1 METSFDIIENTYTQK
16 KKILQYLL
24 QGNYITP
31 MIAVEKFNCMK
42 LTNRIAELQKQYDL
56 RIDRM
61 YNTKVNEDGNRVVYM
76 SYWLTSSQ
84 IQRLKKA
91 KNEQ

>member
-1 METSFDIIENTYTQK
+1 METVFDIRENTDTQK

-84 IQRLKKA
+84 IQRLKKV
-91 KNEQ
+91 KK

>member
-1 METSFDIIENTYTQK
+1 METAFDIRENTDTQK

-84 IQRLKKA
+84 IQRLKKI
-91 KNEQ
+91 KK

>member
-1 METSFDIIENTYTQK
+1 MEETFNINENIDTQK

-24 QGNYITP
+24 SGNYITP

-42 LTNRIAELQKQYDL
+42 LTNRIAEIQKQYDL

-61 YNTKVNEDGNRVVYM
+61 YNTKINDDGNRVVYM

-84 IQRLKKA
+84 IKRLKSTK
-91 KNEQ
+91 K

>member
-1 METSFDIIENTYTQK
+1 METAFDIRENTDTQK

-42 LTNRIAELQKQYDL
+42 LTNRIAELQQQYDL

-61 YNTKVNEDGNRVVYM
+61 YNTRVNEDGNRVVYM

-84 IQRLKKA
+84 IQRLKKG
-91 KNEQ
+91 KK